1 MAIQIF
7 RHCHPSYLDEKITW
21 LSKNLSDAEVRSVP
35 IDLSD
40 ARLAVARG
48 YSFQDWERLVDW
60 VQEVLHEGSPVA
72 KFESAVEAVISGD
85 VGTLERLVNENRAL
99 VQARSTVVAC
109 FDPPKH
115 QATLL
120 HYIAANGVENY
131 RQKSPQN
138 AVDVAKILLNAGA
151 EVDALAA
158 MYGGQWTTMSL
169 LVSSSHPAEAGVQIE
184 LIDTLVDYGAAVNDR
199 GVGDWTS
206 PLRTALVFGF
216 PSAAE
221 ALIRRGAQANR
232 LDLAAGLGRTEDA
245 RKFLTTSSPPERH
258 MAMALAAQLGHAD
271 IVRMLLD
278 AGEDPDRFNPKGTH
292 SHTTPLHQ
300 AALSGHEAVVRLLVE
315 RGARLDIKDSIYQ
328 STPLGWAEYGGKKE
342 IANYLRSRGES
353 NQA

>member
-1 MAIQIF
+1 
-7 RHCHPSYLDEKITW
+7 
-21 LSKNLSDAEVRSVP
+21 
-35 IDLSD
+35 
-40 ARLAVARG
+40 
-48 YSFQDWERLVDW
+48 
-60 VQEVLHEGSPVA
+60 
-72 KFESAVEAVISGD
+72 
-85 VGTLERLVNENRAL
+85 